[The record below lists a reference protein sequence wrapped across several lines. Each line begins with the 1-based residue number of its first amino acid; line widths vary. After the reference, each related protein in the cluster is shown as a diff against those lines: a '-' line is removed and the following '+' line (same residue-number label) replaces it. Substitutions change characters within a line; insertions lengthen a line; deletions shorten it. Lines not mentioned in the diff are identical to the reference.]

1 MNSVTYNRGANQI
14 DLNDRDNKCQTVRKR
29 GCQSHEVWLHSLL
42 YYLLNMKK
50 KRFRKGKTFFYI
62 Y

>member
-14 DLNDRDNKCQTVRKR
+14 DLNDRDNKCQTVRR

-50 KRFRKGKTFFYI
+50 KVQKR
-62 Y
+62 